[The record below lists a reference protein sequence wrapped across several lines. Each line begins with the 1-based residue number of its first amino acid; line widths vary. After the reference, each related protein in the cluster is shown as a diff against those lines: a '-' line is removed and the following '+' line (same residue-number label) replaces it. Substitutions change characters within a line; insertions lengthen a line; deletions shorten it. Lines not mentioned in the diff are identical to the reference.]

1 MKLRTQVTLY
11 YGLLILLSIGLSSAL
26 YRRINRELADR
37 KLRELAMQTLYTIQS
52 GAQALFD
59 NTNRYSHRIIASSAV
74 QAALAED
81 PSDRGSALSNRAI
94 LKTVNEILLAEQ
106 TVSSIYIF
114 RNDDVFFSLDDMR
127 SGMGIDSVR
136 RASWYEEAVEGDGGQ
151 VWMVNAGGALNRRT
165 NEEEYVSLVRTIND
179 LYAFRMRGMLLINI
193 PVSAIMSSFP
203 RAVGEDRVELSIRR
217 NGRTLIPF
225 PEEKLRIYADSAGF
239 WGRVPGVFSGK
250 LSGDEYLFAST
261 ESRGWEYCI
270 AFRVDDRADPY
281 APVSRVLL
289 PIAAVRFLLIFLGSL
304 WISRSVTRPLLVLL
318 KEMKRVEEG
327 EFRQARLSGRS
338 EEIHQLQDRYNSMI
352 ATIERSIL
360 HEKEEQRTRR
370 KLELD
375 ILHEQ
380 IKPHFLY
387 NSLESAGYL
396 ALTGEREKSY
406 RLITALA
413 SYYQQSLSKGDEV
426 IPLRQEFDVTRHY
439 LTIENMRYP
448 DLFSVSYDLDPSLAD
463 CLIPKLTLQP
473 LVENALQHGIRP
485 TGQPGIVK
493 IAASPEEGCVR
504 LTVEDNGA
512 GMVEERL
519 KTIIDGKLEANPK
532 SFGLR
537 GTIARLRLFFGE
549 DFTYSVLS
557 WPGEG
562 TVISVSFPM
571 LRSGP
576 QSDCGS

>member
-239 WGRVPGVFSGK
+239 WGGVPGVFSGK

-289 PIAAVRFLLIFLGSL
+289 PIAAVSFLLIFLGSL

-387 NSLESAGYL
+387 NTLDTIQWMAREGRVDDVVCLVESLTTLFRIG
-396 ALTGEREKSY
+396 
-406 RLITALA
+406 
-413 SYYQQSLSKGDEV
+413 LSRGKEL
-426 IPLRQEFDVTRHY
+426 IPLADELAHVTSY
-439 LTIENMRYP
+439 LCIQKMRYE
-448 DLFSVSYDLDPSLAD
+448 DKFDFEFKVEDGLSN
-463 CLIPKLTLQP
+463 IPILRLSLQP
-473 LVENALQHGIRP
+473 LVENAIYHGIKERR
-485 TGQPGIVK
+485 GHGNLSIEAKKVEGELLLIVRDDGVGMDDATL
-493 IAASPEEGCVR
+493 AALTESLEQSTVSDGGYGARNVHERVR
-504 LTVEDNGA
+504 LTF
-512 GMVEERL
+512 
-519 KTIIDGKLEANPK
+519 GKPYGLSYSRVLSGGTEAL
-532 SFGLR
+532 LR
-537 GTIARLRLFFGE
+537 MPFGE
-549 DFTYSVLS
+549 
-557 WPGEG
+557 GEV
-562 TVISVSFPM
+562 T
-571 LRSGP
+571 
-576 QSDCGS
+576 